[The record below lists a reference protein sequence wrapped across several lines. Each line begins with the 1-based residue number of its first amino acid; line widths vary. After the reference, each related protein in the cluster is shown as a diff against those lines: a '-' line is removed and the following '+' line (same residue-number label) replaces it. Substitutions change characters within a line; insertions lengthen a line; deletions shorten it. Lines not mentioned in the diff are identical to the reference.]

1 MELNFIHLLLANFVT
16 DYPKIPLGVLWNE
29 KKSTCFEKVWF
40 CKWKLKNAWNISEE
54 QTKKNVI
61 FFVRELDFLALVTL
75 KRFYLELT
83 VVLKDSG

>member
-1 MELNFIHLLLANFVT
+1 MER
-16 DYPKIPLGVLWNE
+16 
-29 KKSTCFEKVWF
+29 KKSTCFAKVWF
-40 CKWKLKNAWNISEE
+40 WKWKLKNAWNISEE

-83 VVLKDSG
+83 ELKDSV